1 MSVRALAE
9 IKTLGDGASK
19 AIEQFFRKILQHE
32 TEVLKDE
39 DPEELHQMRVGMR
52 RLRSAVAGFAPAVKL
67 PKQANDKNIGK
78 FSRCLGKLRDLDVLS
93 EALKNDYQPILPPE
107 EEATLEKAL
116 AKLSKQRRRVFKE
129 VRGILK
135 NSQYSKFKQALEVWL
150 ERPEYQAIASV
161 PIIDVIPDL
170 LLPQISQL
178 FLHPGW
184 LVKAEHNTLESNNGS
199 DSPLLTKNE
208 DGFSLTFQPGEEE
221 KLHDLRKQVKRVR
234 YLMSLFTDFYGQ
246 TYDVYLED
254 MKAIQEHLGELQ
266 DGVVLEE
273 FMMDIYGDRISSALP
288 NLLEILEQNRLKSW
302 QKWQLLQRRYCNP
315 EIRHNFRSEII
326 NGCLRQLTI
335 NN

>member
-32 TEVLKDE
+32 AEVLKDE

-67 PKQANDKNIGK
+67 PKQVNDKNIGK

-93 EALKNDYQPILPPE
+93 EALENDYKPILPPE
-107 EEATLEKAL
+107 EKATLEKAL
-116 AKLSKQRRRVFKE
+116 AKIKKQRRRAFKE
-129 VRGILK
+129 VRSLLK
-135 NSQYSKFKQALEVWL
+135 NSKYSKFKQALEVWL
-150 ERPEYQAIASV
+150 ERPKYRAIASWQIV
-161 PIIDVIPDL
+161 DVIPDI

-184 LVKAEHNTLESNNGS
+184 LVKAEHNRLESNNGS
-199 DSPLLTKNE
+199 DSGLPTNNE
-208 DGFSLTFQPGEEE
+208 DSSYLTFQPEEEE
-221 KLHDLRKQVKRVR
+221 KLHDLRKEVKRVR

-266 DGVVLEE
+266 DSVVLEE
-273 FMMDIYGDRISSALP
+273 FMEDIYGKKISALLP
-288 NLLEILEQNRLKSW
+288 NLLDELDRNRSQSW
-302 QKWQLLQRRYCNP
+302 RKWQLLQRRYCNP
-315 EIRHNFRSEII
+315 AIRHNFRSEIL
-326 NGCLRQLTI
+326 NGCD
-335 NN
+335 